1 MPSMKRALTLIVFT
15 LIVVLAIAFSATA
28 KEKKMTGKELYK
40 EYCKQ
45 CHLADSDD
53 GEYTPM
59 TLIQDQWTEFF
70 DEQFIPAHK
79 SVDDPNH
86 GDKPVLELLTPEEYK
101 TLRDWTID
109 HAADSEHP
117 MTCG

>member
-1 MPSMKRALTLIVFT
+1 MSSTRRTLTLTVFT
-15 LIVVLAIAFSATA
+15 TIVLLALSFSATA
-28 KEKKMTGKELYK
+28 KDKKMTGKELYK

-45 CHLADSDD
+45 CHLADSPD

-70 DEQFIPAHK
+70 DEQFTPAHK
-79 SVDDPNH
+79 TVTDPHH
-86 GDKPVLELLTPEEYK
+86 GDKAVLELLTPEEYK